1 MTTWTVVNK
10 MLKLAEDSRKV
21 IPTDRLFK
29 KGQHITYKGVLYTRK
44 VKDNDIMKRQIVSGV
59 IEYVT
64 PYVVGV
70 REPNG
75 QMQTFT
81 AVDLFTG
88 DVTVIRN
95 EKDLLSLLLGYDD
108 SFAV

>member
-1 MTTWTVVNK
+1 

-21 IPTDRLFK
+21 IPTDKLFR
-29 KGQHITYKGVLYTRK
+29 KGQEIIYKGVLYTRK
-44 VKDNDIMKRQIVSGV
+44 IKNMDRMEKQTVTGIV
-59 IEYVT
+59 EYVT
-64 PYVVGV
+64 PFVVGV
-70 REPNG
+70 RESNG

-95 EKDLLSLLLGYDD
+95 EKDLFSLLLCYDD

>member
-1 MTTWTVVNK
+1 

-29 KGQHITYKGVLYTRK
+29 KGQHITYKGILYTRK
-44 VKDNDIMKRQIVSGV
+44 VKDTMKRQIVSGV

-95 EKDLLSLLLGYDD
+95 EKDLFSLLLGYGD

>member
-1 MTTWTVVNK
+1 
-10 MLKLAEDSRKV
+10 MLKMFEDVRKV

-95 EKDLLSLLLGYDD
+95 EKDLFSLLLGYDD